1 MDIKR
6 AIVFAFLIG
15 FLALMPWAK
24 TKETTSNGN
33 LCAYFRG
40 LRFASPIILGFYLLL
55 MYEAIHE
62 STTANCG
69 ITFSEMVIIGTF
81 FTLLFVAPLPYFIT
95 RKLTLAGDQL
105 IAYSIFSGTK
115 KVKLED
121 IESISDSY
129 IWGGFIIKTPETRIL
144 VEKMLS
150 GRQELLA
157 AIERSRS
164 NDRG

>member
-1 MDIKR
+1 MQGDILDIKE
-6 AIVFAFLIG
+6 AVVFALLIG
-15 FLALMPWAK
+15 LLALMSWVK

-40 LRFASPIILGFYLLL
+40 LRFASPIILGVYAH
-55 MYEAIHE
+55 MMSEAIHE
-62 STTANCG
+62 SKAINCG
-69 ITFSEMVIIGTF
+69 MSFSELLFVGTF
-81 FTLLFVAPLPYFIT
+81 LTLLFVVPLPYFVT
-95 RKLTLAGDQL
+95 RKLTLAGDEL
-105 IAYSIFSGTK
+105 IAFSIFSGTK

-129 IWGGFIIKTPETRIL
+129 WWGGFVIKTPKTKIV

-157 AIERSRS
+157 AIERLR
-164 NDRG
+164 